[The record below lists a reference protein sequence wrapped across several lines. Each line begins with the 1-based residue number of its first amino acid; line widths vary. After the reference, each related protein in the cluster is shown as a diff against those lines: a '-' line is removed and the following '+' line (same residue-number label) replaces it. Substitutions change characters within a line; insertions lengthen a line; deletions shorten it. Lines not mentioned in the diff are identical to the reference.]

1 MKNFKTV
8 EELNIEVSRINLTQT
23 LQFDLNTGHP
33 VDVEIFAKVNCI
45 NLGDKGVFKDLINPN
60 DIELF
65 ITQIIG
71 KDRIPLNRGVGI
83 GKPLFKLAID
93 WVMMQLKSI
102 NIQHNDSSRDVTITH

>member
-23 LQFDLNTGHP
+23 LQIDLNTGHP

-45 NLGDKGVFKDLINPN
+45 NLDRDGAVVNPN

-65 ITQIIG
+65 ITQING
-71 KDRIPLNRGVGI
+71 EHRIPLNNKVGL
-83 GKPLFKLAID
+83 GKPLFKLGMN
-93 WVMMQLKSI
+93 WVIMQLNSLD
-102 NIQHNDSSRDVTITH
+102 IQHNDSSRDVKITH